1 MSARQKGD
9 LGLILTGGG
18 ARSAYQVGVL
28 QGIARLLPRKTP
40 SPFPVLCG
48 TSAGAINAVAIA
60 AHAGCLRQGVG
71 RLASVWANMSTAQI
85 FRSDSRALV
94 TGALRWTL
102 ALLVGSRRPHRAVS
116 LLDATPLRETL
127 SRRLPL
133 GGIDQAIADGW
144 LRAVSVTALS
154 YGHAQS
160 VSFFQGRPDVT
171 PWERAQRRG
180 APVRL
185 DINHLMASAA
195 IPFLFR
201 AVDVG
206 GEYYGDGS
214 MRQTAPISPALHLGA
229 ERVML
234 IDVNG
239 PVATRTRSSVAQ
251 YPSFAH
257 IGGHILNSIF
267 LDSLEADLERLQR
280 TNDALVRVSRVAR
293 SRLGMRRIDACLV
306 APSVNLSEIAF
317 QHRHHLPRALRA
329 LLARIG
335 ALGEEGADLVSYL
348 LFEKAYCRELMAL
361 GCADALRRQDE
372 ILTFLDVAFDAGTD
386 TRGQPSSA

>member
-1 MSARQKGD
+1 MSTKQKGD

-28 QGIARLLPRKTP
+28 QAIARLLPRNTP
-40 SPFPVLCG
+40 SPFPVICG

-71 RLASVWANMSTAQI
+71 RLASVWANLSTKQI
-85 FRSDSRALV
+85 FRSDSGALIS
-94 TGALRWTL
+94 GALRWTL
-102 ALLVGSRRPHRAVS
+102 ALLVGSRRPYKAVS
-116 LLDATPLRETL
+116 LLDATPLREL
-127 SRRLPL
+127 LARRLPL
-133 GGIDQAIADGW
+133 EGIDRSIADGW

-154 YGHAQS
+154 YGQAQS

-180 APVRL
+180 TPTKL

-229 ERVML
+229 ERLML

-239 PVATRTRSSVAQ
+239 PPAARPRYSGTH

-280 TNDALVRVSRVAR
+280 TNEALVRVSRLAR
-293 SRLGMRRIDACLV
+293 SRLGMRQVEALLV
-306 APSVNLSEIAF
+306 APSTDLSEVAF
-317 QHRHHLPRALRA
+317 HYRQHLPRSLRSV
-329 LLARIG
+329 LGRIG
-335 ALGEEGADLVSYL
+335 ALGAEGADLVSYL

-361 GCADALRRQDE
+361 GCEDAMRRQDE
-372 ILTFLDVAFDAGTD
+372 ILTFLDASVLHQAEVRT
-386 TRGQPSSA
+386 